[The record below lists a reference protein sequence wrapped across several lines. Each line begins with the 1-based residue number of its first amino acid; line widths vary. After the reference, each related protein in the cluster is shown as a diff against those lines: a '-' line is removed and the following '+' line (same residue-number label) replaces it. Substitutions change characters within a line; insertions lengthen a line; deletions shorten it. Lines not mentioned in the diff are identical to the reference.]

1 MTRLL
6 LLASAMPAAGVSRP
20 GGPSAKSFHRTGP
33 SSTHQHDT
41 SEGKPMVDATQ
52 LAAEDSWPVDDDAL
66 MLAMAE
72 HHEDTA
78 AALRHVVTARALLRL
93 VLPGGGSR

>member
-1 MTRLL
+1 MTRLRL
-6 LLASAMPAAGVSRP
+6 LTPAMPAAGVSRP

-41 SEGKPMVDATQ
+41 SEGKPMVDAAQPVT
-52 LAAEDSWPVDDDAL
+52 EDSWPVDDDAL

-78 AALRHVVTARALLRL
+78 AALRQVVAARPLLRL
-93 VLPGGGSR
+93 VLPAGGSR